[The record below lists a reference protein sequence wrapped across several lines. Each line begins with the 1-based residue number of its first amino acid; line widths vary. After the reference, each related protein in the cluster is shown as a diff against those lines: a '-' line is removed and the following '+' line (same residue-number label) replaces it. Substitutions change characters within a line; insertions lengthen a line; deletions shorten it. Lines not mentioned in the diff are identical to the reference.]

1 MSYRLC
7 VWQLM
12 EQPVEQ
18 PCNCVERKERT
29 RCLNILIMK
38 IHYIN
43 KIKFE
48 IGLEPACRT
57 LGYLVSTLTTE
68 LPRPYHDILSDTW

>member
-1 MSYRLC
+1 
-7 VWQLM
+7 M

-38 IHYIN
+38 IYHIN
-43 KIKFE
+43 FSNIAKKIKMLIKVYITALKDF
-48 IGLEPACRT
+48 
-57 LGYLVSTLTTE
+57 VSFQ
-68 LPRPYHDILSDTW
+68 I